1 MVAFVFLVATFALG
15 IFLAY
20 FFSPPKARYPRN
32 AKVSHRLPPTT
43 VRQYTR
49 AEVSKHNT
57 PEDLWVI
64 IRQRDTGDYRVY
76 DLSSYVDE
84 HPGGDG
90 ILNQA
95 GGDSTKGFYGPQ
107 HPPRAFDIVEDFC
120 IGTLV
125 DP

>member
-1 MVAFVFLVATFALG
+1 MVAFLFLIATFALG
-15 IFLAY
+15 VYIAY
-20 FFSPPKARYPRN
+20 FFSSPRARYPKK
-32 AKVSHRLPPTT
+32 AKASDRPPPTA
-43 VRQYTR
+43 VQYTR

-57 PEDLWVI
+57 PEDLWII
-64 IRQRDTGDYRVY
+64 IRQRDTGEYRVY

-90 ILNQA
+90 ILNHA
-95 GGDSTKGFYGPQ
+95 GGDSTEGFHGPQ

-120 IGTLV
+120 IGTLA